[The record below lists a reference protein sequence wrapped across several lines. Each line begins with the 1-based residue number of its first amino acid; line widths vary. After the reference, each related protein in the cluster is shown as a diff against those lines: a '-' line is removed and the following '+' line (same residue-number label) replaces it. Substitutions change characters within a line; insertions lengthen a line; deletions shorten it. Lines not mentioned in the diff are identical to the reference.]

1 MKRYIHT
8 ADAVFALV
16 LFCAFALSMLLVLM
30 TGATSY
36 QDIRDAVEN
45 HNSENMCVSYIATKV
60 RHSDVAD
67 GVSIGEIGGT
77 PAIVLSLEAGG
88 LYYDTYVYL
97 HDGYVRELPF
107 IERGD
112 EFSPKDGL
120 NVMAVKDLEFELT
133 EDGLLHVLCTGTGG
147 RSAETFLSL
156 RSGVTG

>member
-45 HNSENMCVSYIATKV
+45 HNSENLCVSYIATKV
-60 RHSDVAD
+60 RHSDMAD
-67 GVSIGEIGGT
+67 GVAIGEIGEA
-77 PAIVLSLEAGG
+77 PAIVLSIEAGG
-88 LYYDTYVYL
+88 FYYDTYVYL
-97 HDGYVRELPF
+97 HDGYVKELF
-107 IERGD
+107 VERGYD
-112 EFSPKDGL
+112 VVPEDGL
-120 NVMAVKDLEFELT
+120 NVMAVNELDFDFT
-133 EDGLLHVLCTGTGG
+133 EDGLLHVLCIGTGG
-147 RSAETFLSL
+147 RAAETFLSL

>member
-45 HNSENMCVSYIATKV
+45 HNSENLCVSYIATKV
-60 RHSDVAD
+60 RHSDTAD
-67 GVSIGEIGGT
+67 GVSIGTIDDI
-77 PAIVLSLEAGG
+77 PAIVLSVDAGG

-97 HDGYVRELPF
+97 YNGYVRELPF

-112 EFSPKDGL
+112 EFSPEDGL
-120 NVMAVKDLEFELT
+120 DVMAVSDLDFEFT
-133 EDGLLHVLCTGTGG
+133 EDGLLHVFCTGTGG
-147 RSAETFLSL
+147 RTAETFLSL
-156 RSGVTG
+156 KSGVIG